1 MGSQRVGHHWATC
14 TFTLTI
20 HIYGCEE
27 QHLIHPKGKDTT
39 QGSEKI
45 KSGQKSAQMAICI
58 SLLSLFSSEFASFL
72 ERQDVA
78 CACLLSCFSRVW
90 PFATL
95 WTIAHQVPLSMGFS
109 RQEYWSVLPSLPPGD
124 LPYPGIEPVSLMSPA
139 LASGFFTTSAT
150 REAQCAYRYCL
161 MMLAHLSC
169 LLCSKN
175 YSKCFM
181 YVKLLIAFS
190 FEIIIDS
197 KEVA

>member
-1 MGSQRVGHHWATC
+1 MANII
-14 TFTLTI
+14 F
-20 HIYGCEE
+20 
-27 QHLIHPKGKDTT
+27 
-39 QGSEKI
+39 
-45 KSGQKSAQMAICI
+45 SGMASRC
-58 SLLSLFSSEFASFL
+58 STSNVLAHVLSHFSCVRLF
-72 ERQDVA
+72 VT
-78 CACLLSCFSRVW
+78 
-90 PFATL
+90 P
-95 WTIAHQVPLSMGFS
+95 WTVAHQGPLSMGS
-109 RQEYWSVLPSLPPGD
+109 SSQEYWNGLPCTLPED